1 MKKFLPLALAL
12 FLAFSL
18 SAQRQD
24 GQRNDQQRP
33 DITELVSNLSSS
45 QKRKIESISKE
56 SKEKVNALRA
66 SQKAVRDSIAMYMDR
81 DGDQSAALHPLFE
94 REATLQAAINREMYK
109 GKIQIDQ
116 VLTKE
121 QRTEVRNAARNNTR
135 KAK

>member
-1 MKKFLPLALAL
+1 MKKTIILIMLVAVALPLA
-12 FLAFSL
+12 
-18 SAQRQD
+18 AQHD
-24 GQRNDQQRP
+24 RP
-33 DITELVSNLSSS
+33 HHEKKHKDITELVSDLSSS

-81 DGDQSAALHPLFE
+81 DGDQSAVLYPLFE

-109 GKIQIDQ
+109 GKIHIDQ

-121 QRTEVRNAARNNTR
+121 QRTDVRNAAKNKTR

>member
-1 MKKFLPLALAL
+1 MKKTIILIMLVAVALPLA
-12 FLAFSL
+12 
-18 SAQRQD
+18 AQHD
-24 GQRNDQQRP
+24 RP
-33 DITELVSNLSSS
+33 QHEKKHKDITELVSDLSSS

-81 DGDQSAALHPLFE
+81 DGDQSASLHPLFE
-94 REATLQAAINREMYK
+94 REATLQAAINREMYR